1 MKKINIIFPH
11 QLLINSPLLSNG
23 YEVYLIEEYNFFQRY
38 QFHKQ
43 KLAFHRASMCN
54 YKKHLECH
62 GIKVHYIDT
71 LDPLSEIGAFI
82 ESLNRWEIDEVHIID
97 PINICLRD
105 RIKRKAT
112 SLKIITYENPIFINT
127 RQDLSEYFHPDKKFY
142 SQATFYRKQRKKL
155 NVLLDTEGKPVGGK
169 WSYDVKNR
177 KKYPKN
183 KVPPSIKFVNISP
196 AWRESTDYINNN
208 FQNNPGTLSNNLIYP
223 LNHQE
228 SQDWLHQF
236 LKFRFY
242 DFGSY
247 EDSIVMDENILNHSL
262 LSPLLNVGLLT
273 PRYVLD
279 QSLEFANNKGIPIN
293 SSEGFIRQIIG
304 WREFIR
310 GIYQFKSNFFQQ
322 RNFWGFERK
331 IPSSF
336 YDGSTGILPLDQTI
350 KKVIDTGYCHHIE
363 RLMIL
368 GNFMLLCEFDPN
380 EVYVWFME
388 MFVDSCDW
396 VMVPN
401 VYGMSQ
407 FADGGT
413 FATKPYI
420 GGSNYIRKMSD
431 YPTGKWEQVWDG
443 LFWRFIHKRQDFF
456 KGNPRTSMM
465 YHIYNR
471 MPNEKRLIH
480 IRNAEKFIEKIT

>member
-1 MKKINIIFPH
+1 M
-11 QLLINSPLLSNG
+11 
-23 YEVYLIEEYNFFQRY
+23 R
-38 QFHKQ
+38 
-43 KLAFHRASMCN
+43 
-54 YKKHLECH
+54 
-62 GIKVHYIDT
+62 
-71 LDPLSEIGAFI
+71 
-82 ESLNRWEIDEVHIID
+82 
-97 PINICLRD
+97 
-105 RIKRKAT
+105 
-112 SLKIITYENPIFINT
+112 
-127 RQDLSEYFHPDKKFY
+127 
-142 SQATFYRKQRKKL
+142 
-155 NVLLDTEGKPVGGK
+155 
-169 WSYDVKNR
+169 
-177 KKYPKN
+177 
-183 KVPPSIKFVNISP
+183 
-196 AWRESTDYINNN
+196 
-208 FQNNPGTLSNNLIYP
+208 
-223 LNHQE
+223 
-228 SQDWLHQF
+228 
-236 LKFRFY
+236 
-242 DFGSY
+242 
-247 EDSIVMDENILNHSL
+247 
-262 LSPLLNVGLLT
+262 GL
-273 PRYVLD
+273 
-279 QSLEFANNKGIPIN
+279 
-293 SSEGFIRQIIG
+293 
-304 WREFIR
+304 
-310 GIYQFKSNFFQQ
+310 YQFKSNLFQQ
-322 RNFWGFERK
+322 QNFWGFERK

-336 YDGSTGILPLDQTI
+336 YDGSTGILPIDQTI

>member
-1 MKKINIIFPH
+1 M
-11 QLLINSPLLSNG
+11 
-23 YEVYLIEEYNFFQRY
+23 
-38 QFHKQ
+38 
-43 KLAFHRASMCN
+43 
-54 YKKHLECH
+54 
-62 GIKVHYIDT
+62 
-71 LDPLSEIGAFI
+71 
-82 ESLNRWEIDEVHIID
+82 
-97 PINICLRD
+97 
-105 RIKRKAT
+105 
-112 SLKIITYENPIFINT
+112 
-127 RQDLSEYFHPDKKFY
+127 
-142 SQATFYRKQRKKL
+142 
-155 NVLLDTEGKPVGGK
+155 LDTEGKPVGGK

-208 FQNNPGTLSNNLIYP
+208 FQNNPGTLSRNLIYP

-279 QSLEFANNKGIPIN
+279 QSLEFANNRDIPIN